1 MLSEDGSGS
10 NKSLSFSSSPSSIP
24 FLWSSLFNA
33 GVLGLSRPNFPKTFS
48 TSRTACFMDMVCV
61 LLLNHLRGHAVGPIS
76 GLHAYA
82 KLATKVVNACD
93 NGQWPSPPSPSCQ
106 NSVPKWL
113 NAWTYRVGL
122 GLNGVARISAN
133 LCENGSQQRLASLLC
148 SGILQF
154 FKKSASL
161 SVQLGTKPT

>member
-1 MLSEDGSGS
+1 MAATRAFLSHPPPPPFPFYGHR
-10 NKSLSFSSSPSSIP
+10 SSMQEFWGFHDRISPKHFP
-24 FLWSSLFNA
+24 PRGRHVLWIWY
-33 GVLGLSRPNFPKTFS
+33 
-48 TSRTACFMDMVCV
+48 VCYV
-61 LLLNHLRGHAVGPIS
+61 LLNHLRGHAVGPIS

-82 KLATKVVNACD
+82 KVATKVVNACD

-106 NSVPKWL
+106 NSVTKWL

-122 GLNGVARISAN
+122 GLNGVARISAY

-148 SGILQF
+148 SGILQI